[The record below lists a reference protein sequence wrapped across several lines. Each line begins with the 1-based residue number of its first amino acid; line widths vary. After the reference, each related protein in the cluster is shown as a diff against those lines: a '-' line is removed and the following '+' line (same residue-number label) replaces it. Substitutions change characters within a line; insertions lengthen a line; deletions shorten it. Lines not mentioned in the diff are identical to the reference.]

1 LSGDGHC
8 SQTLMACG
16 RYRFLMNTMDKKKS
30 YRWILVLLLGSF
42 MLSSCGVFR
51 DAPRRHRMSAEET
64 RVYSQRLGMPLTG
77 RENATLVREVSSWM
91 GVPFRLGGSTRSGA
105 DCSGF
110 IWAVYREVYNE
121 SLPRTTEEMADETRR
136 IRRRNLREGD
146 LVFFRMQ
153 RRKLSHAGIYL
164 GNGYFAHATT
174 SRGVMVNS
182 LDEPYYRRRFARGGR
197 VR

>member
-1 LSGDGHC
+1 
-8 SQTLMACG
+8 
-16 RYRFLMNTMDKKKS
+16 MNAMNSKKS
-30 YRWILVLLLGSF
+30 YGWILVLLLGSF
-42 MLSSCGVFR
+42 MFSSCGVFR
-51 DAPRRHRMSAEET
+51 DAPRRHRMSAEEA

-77 RENATLVREVSSWM
+77 RENAALIREVSNWM

-110 IWAVYREVYNE
+110 IWAVYRNVYNE
-121 SLPRTTEEMADETRR
+121 NLPRTTEAMVNETRR
-136 IRRRNLREGD
+136 VRRRNLREGD
-146 LVFFRMQ
+146 LVFFRLR
-153 RRKLSHAGIYL
+153 RRKISHAGIYL

-182 LDEPYYRRRFARGGR
+182 LDEPYYRRRFSRGGR

>member
-1 LSGDGHC
+1 
-8 SQTLMACG
+8 
-16 RYRFLMNTMDKKKS
+16 MNTMDRKKS
-30 YRWILVLLLGSF
+30 YNWIFVLLLGSLLF
-42 MLSSCGVFR
+42 SSCGVFR
-51 DAPRRHRMSAEET
+51 DAPRRHRMSKEET

-77 RENATLVREVSSWM
+77 RENASLIREVSNWM
-91 GVPFRLGGSTRSGA
+91 GMPFRLGGSTRSGT

-110 IWAVYREVYNE
+110 IWAVYREVYNV
-121 SLPRTTEEMADETRR
+121 SLPRTTEEMAYETRR